1 MEIGTIRHV
10 DIENEMKVAYLDYA
24 MSVIVSRALP
34 DARDGLK
41 PVHRRILYAMHD
53 MGMRHNT
60 SYRKSARVVGDV
72 LGKYH
77 PHGDA
82 AVYDAMVR
90 MAQDFSMRYPL
101 VDGQGNFG
109 SVDGDS
115 PAAMRYTEARLAK
128 ITQEI
133 LADIEKDTVN
143 WADNFDG
150 SLQEPEVLPALLPNL
165 LLNGTSGIA
174 VGMATNIPPHNLNE
188 ICEAIVYIIENF
200 DNLADITVEDL
211 MGFVKGPDFPTG
223 AMIFGQEG
231 LINAYATGKGRITMR
246 AVAKIEEMKGNRH
259 RIVITE
265 IPYQVNKSSLLERIA
280 DLVRVG
286 KLKDIADLRDESDR
300 AGLSIVVELKRGAQ
314 PKKVL
319 NQLYK
324 FTVLQSTFGIN
335 MLALL
340 DGEPRVLSLKR
351 ALTAYVEHRQEV
363 ITRRTEYELNKA
375 RARAHILEGL
385 RIALANLDAIVK
397 TIRQSSDVETAR
409 SQLIKDF
416 NLTEV
421 QAQAIL
427 DMQLRRLA
435 ALERQKI
442 EDEYQ
447 EVMKNIAY
455 LEDLLASPH
464 KILNLIKDDLVEI
477 KEEYGDERRTRI
489 LLDINEEFNEE
500 DLVKDEVALISI
512 TRRGYIKRVPSQTYR
527 SQGRGGRGVMGM
539 TTRDED
545 VVEFLFAARTLDTIL
560 YFTDK
565 GKVYSE
571 KTWQIPDATRTA
583 KGVSVLN
590 LINILPNEKITAA
603 VAVPNFDQA
612 EFLIML
618 TRKGR
623 IKRTSLS
630 EFESVRPSG
639 LIALNLD
646 SDDELGWVK
655 LTHGHNEVIL
665 ASRNGQAIRFDENDV
680 RSMGRAAAGVSAMRL
695 KGNDEIRGMDIVD
708 PQASLLII
716 TEKGYAKRTRLA
728 EYHLQR
734 RNGGGVRTLAKT
746 MQKTGDIIAA
756 RVVSNAGDITLISRD
771 GIMLRTA
778 IKTIPQ
784 QGRATS
790 GVRVMS
796 LKGNDVVASAAV
808 LVPDANQPS
817 SETEQPPA
825 NGPIAPPVSPTEM
838 SEPGSDSPTNGHQN
852 D

>member
-60 SYRKSARVVGDV
+60 PYRKSARVVGDV

-77 PHGDA
+77 PHGDT

-115 PAAMRYTEARLAK
+115 PAAMRYTEARLAR

-133 LADIEKDTVN
+133 LADIDKDTVN

-314 PKKVL
+314 KR
-319 NQLYK
+319 Y
-324 FTVLQSTFGIN
+324 STSYIN
-335 MLALL
+335 SRCCSR
-340 DGEPRVLSLKR
+340 P
-351 ALTAYVEHRQEV
+351 
-363 ITRRTEYELNKA
+363 
-375 RARAHILEGL
+375 
-385 RIALANLDAIVK
+385 
-397 TIRQSSDVETAR
+397 
-409 SQLIKDF
+409 
-416 NLTEV
+416 
-421 QAQAIL
+421 
-427 DMQLRRLA
+427 
-435 ALERQKI
+435 
-442 EDEYQ
+442 
-447 EVMKNIAY
+447 
-455 LEDLLASPH
+455 LASTCWLYSTANP
-464 KILNLIKDDLVEI
+464 VC
-477 KEEYGDERRTRI
+477 
-489 LLDINEEFNEE
+489 
-500 DLVKDEVALISI
+500 S
-512 TRRGYIKRVPSQTYR
+512 R
-527 SQGRGGRGVMGM
+527 S
-539 TTRDED
+539 
-545 VVEFLFAARTLDTIL
+545 
-560 YFTDK
+560 
-565 GKVYSE
+565 
-571 KTWQIPDATRTA
+571 
-583 KGVSVLN
+583 
-590 LINILPNEKITAA
+590 
-603 VAVPNFDQA
+603 
-612 EFLIML
+612 
-618 TRKGR
+618 
-623 IKRTSLS
+623 
-630 EFESVRPSG
+630 
-639 LIALNLD
+639 
-646 SDDELGWVK
+646 
-655 LTHGHNEVIL
+655 
-665 ASRNGQAIRFDENDV
+665 
-680 RSMGRAAAGVSAMRL
+680 
-695 KGNDEIRGMDIVD
+695 
-708 PQASLLII
+708 
-716 TEKGYAKRTRLA
+716 
-728 EYHLQR
+728 
-734 RNGGGVRTLAKT
+734 
-746 MQKTGDIIAA
+746 
-756 RVVSNAGDITLISRD
+756 
-771 GIMLRTA
+771 
-778 IKTIPQ
+778 
-784 QGRATS
+784 
-790 GVRVMS
+790 
-796 LKGNDVVASAAV
+796 
-808 LVPDANQPS
+808 
-817 SETEQPPA
+817 
-825 NGPIAPPVSPTEM
+825 NGP
-838 SEPGSDSPTNGHQN
+838 
-852 D
+852 